1 MTWLLPLGFLG
12 LIGIAFLVLI
22 YVIKPNYQQKYV
34 STTFVWKASL
44 KYRKNRL
51 PINKINNII
60 TFICQLLILTVAALL
75 LAKPVIAYEIQGDE
89 NEKIIIIDASASML
103 VTNGEQT
110 RFERAVA
117 EAKTEAEA
125 TVANG
130 GAVSVIVADAT
141 PEILIHRASS
151 ASSAEIAEKLDALL
165 EGETACSYSSADM
178 TAAVALSEEIL
189 RSNSKAQVHLYT
201 ATNYVEKNGVVVK
214 SFAKQGEWNAA
225 ILNVTAEMNA
235 NNHYEIS
242 VEVGCFGRTEMLT
255 VNCTVNG
262 ANGKKDNNITVKRAE
277 YFDPTEDKKTVVFT
291 TDDFGGEPIYSFEN
305 IAVDVA
311 IADSFDKDNFFYLYG
326 GTKPTI
332 RVQYASSSPNNYFS
346 GIIRTMRENM
356 KDKWNIE
363 YVELKADETPADSG
377 FDFYIFEHKMPAE
390 LPTDGFVLLVD
401 PETAPDGAGFRVG
414 EPIMVNRDSTLAAG
428 APHELTK
435 HTDTSRVKIAKYND
449 IIASD
454 GYEELAYYNGKPVM
468 LVKDEPDAKIV
479 VWAFDLNYST
489 IIATPD
495 FSFLVYNMF
504 NYFIPSTFQSYAYE
518 IGDTVTLNARGT
530 NLTVNGGGEKLTFD
544 APPASLELKA
554 PGTYT
559 VTQKPM
565 HKDGEIV
572 ESFFVRIPVYESDL
586 TKDVDEFPL
595 ISADETTEIG
605 FEDLLF
611 YFAIALVSLLFVEW
625 ALQIKK
631 NF

>member
-34 STTFVWKASL
+34 STTFVWRASL

-60 TFICQLLILTVAALL
+60 TFICQLLILTIAALL

-89 NEKIIIIDASASML
+89 NEKIIIIDSSASML
-103 VTNGEQT
+103 VTDGDET

-117 EAKTEAEA
+117 EARAEA
-125 TVANG
+125 DATLSGGGTV
-130 GAVSVIVADAT
+130 SIILADAT
-141 PEILIHRASS
+141 PEILIHRATSANSS
-151 ASSAEIAEKLDALL
+151 ELTQKLDLLL

-178 TAAVALSEEIL
+178 AAAVALSEEIL
-189 RSNSKAQVHLYT
+189 RSNSKAQVLLYT
-201 ATNYVEKNGVVVK
+201 ATNYVEKNGVTVRSV
-214 SFAKQGEWNAA
+214 AKDGEWNAA
-225 ILNVTAEMNA
+225 VLDVSAELNA

-242 VEVGCFGRTEMLT
+242 VDVGCYGRTEMLT
-255 VNCTVNG
+255 VTCSVYG
-262 ANGKKDNNITVKRAE
+262 ANGQADNTLTVKRGE
-277 YFDPTEDKKTVVFT
+277 YFDPSEDKKTVVFT
-291 TDDFGGEPIYSFEN
+291 TDDFGGNPLYSYER
-305 IAVDVA
+305 ISVDVA
-311 IADSFDKDNFFYLYG
+311 IEDSFDKDNAFHLYG

-363 YVELKADETPADSG
+363 YVELKADETAATTG
-377 FDFYIFEHKMPAE
+377 FDFYIFEHKMPKT

-401 PETAPDGAGFRVG
+401 PESAPEGAGFRVG
-414 EPIMVNRDSTLAAG
+414 EPIMVNRDSTLASG
-428 APHELTK
+428 TPHEITK

-449 IIASD
+449 IVSSD

-468 LVKDEPDAKIV
+468 LVKDEPNAKVV

-504 NYFIPSTFQSYAYE
+504 NYFIPSTFPSYAYE
-518 IGDTVTLNARGT
+518 IGDTVTLNARGSDLKLSGGSGEQEFET
-530 NLTVNGGGEKLTFD
+530 TPATVELT
-544 APPASLELKA
+544 S

-565 HKDGEIV
+565 RGDGEII
-572 ESFFVRIPVYESDL
+572 ESFFVRIPVSESDI
-586 TKDVDEFPL
+586 TKEVDEFPL
-595 ISADETTEIG
+595 ISADVTTDVG

-611 YFAIALVSLLFVEW
+611 YFAIALVSLLFIEW

-631 NF
+631 NY